1 MDSIQLMM
9 EEHQYILR
17 MLTVVRKACFRVF
30 QGEAPS
36 YEDFDRMIDFIRN
49 YADAHHHG
57 KEEKLL
63 FNEMVDHLGP
73 LGNKLITHGMLVE
86 HDLGRLY
93 IQELKAALDRVRGGD
108 EESKL
113 DVIANAIGYTHLLK
127 RHIDKEDSV
136 VYSFARRQLSAEII
150 AQVNEKTESF
160 EKTAREKGLQEHYKS
175 LLAALEKKYQ

>member
-1 MDSIQLMM
+1 MDSIRLMM

-17 MLTVVRKACFRVF
+17 MLVIVRKACYGIL
-30 QGEAPS
+30 QGEDVN
-36 YEDFDRMIDFIRN
+36 YEDFNQMIDFIRS

-63 FNEMVDHLGP
+63 FNEIVTHLGP

-86 HDLGRLY
+86 HDFGRLF
-93 IQELKAALDRVRGGD
+93 IQELKDALLRVKDGD

-113 DVIANAIGYTHLLK
+113 DIIANAISYTHLLK

-136 VYSFARRQLSAEII
+136 VYTFAKRQLSADILEK
-150 AQVNEKTESF
+150 VNKETEQF
-160 EKTAREKGLQEHYKS
+160 ESDASEKGTQKHYQE
-175 LLAALEKKYQ
+175 LVEALEQKYK

>member
-17 MLTVVRKACFRVF
+17 MLTVVRKACFRVL
-30 QGEAPS
+30 QGEEVC

-63 FNEMVDHLGP
+63 FNEMVEHLGP

-86 HDLGRLY
+86 HDFGRLY
-93 IQELKAALDRVRGGD
+93 IQDLKAAMDRVREGD

-113 DVIANAIGYTHLLK
+113 DIIANAIGYTHLLK

-136 VYSFARRQLSAEII
+136 VYSFAKRQLSADIL
-150 AQVNEKTESF
+150 AQVNEKTEAF
-160 EKTAREKGLQEHYKS
+160 EKTAQENGTQEHYKS
-175 LLAALEKKYQ
+175 LLADLEMKYL

>member
-17 MLTVVRKACFRVF
+17 MLTVVRKACFRVY
-30 QGEAPS
+30 QGEAVN

-63 FNEMVDHLGP
+63 FNEMVEHLGP

-93 IQELKAALDRVRGGD
+93 IQELKAAMDRVQAGD

-113 DVIANAIGYTHLLK
+113 DIIANAIGYTHLLK

-136 VYSFARRQLSAEII
+136 VYTFAKRQLSKDILD
-150 AQVNEKTESF
+150 QVDRKTEEF
-160 EKTAREKGLQEHYKS
+160 EKSATGNGTQEHYKS
-175 LLAALEKKYQ
+175 LLEVLEKKYL